1 MQSGAIMVN
10 VLDQGE
16 RSRLVGTL
24 IVFVKPVIKK
34 VGLEKYS
41 LFTFIKSYKCF
52 HRGVEVILSLGFPL
66 RQTRNLVEDGVNVRN
81 MFGMND

>member
-34 VGLEKYS
+34 VGFKKYS
-41 LFTFIKSYKCF
+41 FFTFIIK
-52 HRGVEVILSLGFPL
+52 
-66 RQTRNLVEDGVNVRN
+66 
-81 MFGMND
+81 